1 MLQHWFTLSKPDQFM
16 QELGKVAAGL
26 KVTCA
31 LLQLRL
37 SDSDH
42 LVGAGVM
49 SRTRRTLSTADW
61 TGPLTH
67 LPCFFWAHHA
77 SRNVCLAFG
86 GKDEPGT
93 GGSV

>member
-1 MLQHWFTLSKPDQFM
+1 MHQHWFTLSKPDPFM
-16 QELGKVAAGL
+16 QELAKVAPGS
-26 KVTCA
+26 KVTCV

-42 LVGAGVM
+42 LMGAGVM

-67 LPCFFWAHHA
+67 LPCVF
-77 SRNVCLAFG
+77 
-86 GKDEPGT
+86 
-93 GGSV
+93 